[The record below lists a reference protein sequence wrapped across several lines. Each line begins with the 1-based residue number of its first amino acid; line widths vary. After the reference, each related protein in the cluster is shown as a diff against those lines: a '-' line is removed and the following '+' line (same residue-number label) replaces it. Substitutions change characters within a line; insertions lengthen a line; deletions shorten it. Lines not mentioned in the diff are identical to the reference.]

1 MSATKLNLKA
11 QNIYIK
17 LILKPENAYNKLC
30 LKTAYLSKNVMSLLK
45 QK

>member
-1 MSATKLNLKA
+1 MSTTKLNLNA